1 MAAGVVAYMVLAG
14 WRGFLLMSTG
24 TIDGILFGIAVV
36 VFPLIGAYM
45 LWKEISFGLRAAAL
59 GREFSQAGLL
69 DPDDMP
75 TTPSGRIQTEAALAR
90 FEKVK
95 ADCEASPEVASNWYR
110 LAVAY
115 EDARDRKAARAAMR
129 KAIELHG

>member
-14 WRGFLLMSTG
+14 WRGFLLMASG
-24 TIDGILFGIAVV
+24 TLEGVLFGIAVII
-36 VFPLIGAYM
+36 FPLIGAYL
-45 LWKEISFGLRAAAL
+45 LWKEIAFGMRAAAL
-59 GREFSQAGLL
+59 GREFSAAGVL

-75 TTPSGRIQTEAALAR
+75 RTPSGRIEKSAAMDR
-90 FEKVK
+90 FELVR
-95 ADCEASPEVASNWYR
+95 ADCEAAPDVASNWYR

-129 KAIELHG
+129 RAIELA